1 MNKSILFVNQN
12 YKYGGIERAF
22 VNLLE
27 ELSEKPSL
35 DITVLSF
42 SDNGDFR
49 RLVPPSV
56 TTVEGTQLLSLLART
71 QSESWELGPAFG
83 LLRGSFAAWSR
94 VFSNRLPI
102 LLTTG
107 SYKVGRSYDYAISFM
122 SMPDSKLYWGGTNE
136 FVINS
141 VRATH
146 KMAFLHCDFER
157 NGCNT
162 AYARDLYR
170 RFDRIAACSN
180 GCRKSFLRAC
190 PQLAERTSVVR
201 NCLDYRQIHS
211 LSKVDGFVY
220 NKNAINVLSVGR
232 LSVEKGFDRAIRAI
246 AKLCDQGLNV
256 LYHIVG
262 DGIEGERLAR
272 LARDCG
278 AADRVVFHGRQANP
292 YRFMVGADLLLVSSH
307 HEAAPMVIDEAQCLG
322 LPVLTTE
329 TISAR
334 EMVEDGVSGWVCE
347 NSDEGIA
354 DSLTRLVGQR
364 EVLRSARAEL
374 GKRQWSNDLAV
385 GQFMNLLDGVDEK
398 GRQL

>member
-1 MNKSILFVNQN
+1 ML
-12 YKYGGIERAF
+12 G
-22 VNLLE
+22 
-27 ELSEKPSL
+27 ELAKKTSL

-42 SDNGDFR
+42 SDSGDFR
-49 RLVPPSV
+49 RLVPPSA
-56 TTVEGTQLLSLLART
+56 TTVEGTRLLSLLART

-107 SYKVGRSYDYAISFM
+107 SYKVRGSYDYAISFM

-141 VRATH
+141 VSATH

-162 AYARDLYR
+162 AYARDLYG

-190 PQLAERTSVVR
+190 PQLADRTSVVR
-201 NCLDYRQIHS
+201 NCLDYQQIRL
-211 LSKVDGFVY
+211 LSKEDGFVY
-220 NKNAINVLSVGR
+220 DSNAINILSVGR

-246 AKLCDQGLNV
+246 AKLRDQGLDV

-262 DGIEGERLAR
+262 DGIEEEALAR
-272 LARDCG
+272 LACDCG
-278 AADRVVFHGRQANP
+278 AADRVVFHGRQTNP
-292 YRFMVGADLLLVSSH
+292 YRFMAGADLLLVSSH

-347 NSDEGIA
+347 NSDKGIA
-354 DSLTRLVGQR
+354 DSLARLVR
-364 EVLRSARAEL
+364 RRDALRAACGEL
-374 GKRQWSNDLAV
+374 EKRQWSNDLAIS
-385 GQFMNLLDGVDEK
+385 QFMNLLNGMDEK